1 MKQKKEKTPLLPEQ
15 KVVKRCLIMQCF
27 AVGAWLMM
35 LMVVPLVGFPLSSP
49 IGTYSIY
56 IVCAFLTV
64 GILEVCGWEKRIV
77 ACRPEVT
84 CIKQS
89 SERIRYVHKVTI
101 LLTILGWLALLTAV
115 VLIVFFHKEM
125 SKKLINIYLTDIP
138 LCAIGLAWLIQC
150 AFFVYDAVTLHL
162 WMRSE
167 RVEEE
172 NEPAEIK

>member
-1 MKQKKEKTPLLPEQ
+1 MKKKTEKPSLLPEQ
-15 KVVKRCLIMQCF
+15 KVVRRCLIMQCF

-35 LMVVPLVGFPLSSP
+35 LLVVALVGFPLSSA
-49 IGTYSIY
+49 IGTYSTY
-56 IVCAFLTV
+56 IVCVFLTV
-64 GILEVCGWEKRIV
+64 AILEVCGWEKRIV

-89 SERIRYVHKVTI
+89 SEKLNYIHKLS
-101 LLTILGWLALLTAV
+101 LLLMILGWAALLLAAV
-115 VLIVFFHKEM
+115 LLIFFHKDM
-125 SKKLINIYLTDIP
+125 SGKLINIYLTDLP

-167 RVEEE
+167 KDEEE
-172 NEPAEIK
+172 EVPAEVK

>member
-1 MKQKKEKTPLLPEQ
+1 MKKKKEKTSLLPEQ
-15 KVVKRCLIMQCF
+15 KVVRRCLIMQCF
-27 AVGAWLMM
+27 AIGAWLMM
-35 LMVVPLVGFPLSSP
+35 ILVVALVGFPFSSA

-56 IVCAFLTV
+56 IVCVFSTV
-64 GILEVCGWEKRIV
+64 GIIEVCGWEKRIV

-89 SERIRYVHKVTI
+89 SEKLNYVHKVT
-101 LLTILGWLALLTAV
+101 LLLMLLGWLALLSAAV
-115 VLIVFFHKEM
+115 LMIFFHKEM
-125 SKKLINIYLTDIP
+125 SGNLINIYLTDLP

-167 RVEEE
+167 KFEDEEI
-172 NEPAEIK
+172 PAEVK